1 MQEISKNL
9 RINSFFYVNNLK
21 KLDLSK
27 NNVFL
32 LINRFRLLE
41 FNIYLTPYKK
51 T

>member
-1 MQEISKNL
+1 MQEISKIL

-32 LINRFRLLE
+32 LFNRFRHLE

-51 T
+51 I